1 MSEAVAIGRRA
12 VLGGLIGLPAGLA
25 RAQGAGPYP
34 TRPIKVFVGVPPGGS
49 TDAQTRLIA
58 GWLQDDLGQPAIP
71 ENRPGANTSLAA
83 HAVAQAPPDGHTILV
98 ATDAYITVP
107 LLVKIPY
114 DPFTSLTPVTSF
126 SFSPFIY
133 VVHPSTP
140 IHSIG
145 DLVAFARANP
155 GKLHYGSSGSGG
167 ASHVGAEKFKLMTG
181 TNIVHVPY
189 RGAGPALVDALS
201 GQYQLSLWTSL
212 AAAGYIRDGR
222 LRALA
227 VTSPTRLPS
236 LPDVPTFAE
245 AGLPGVEL
253 ATWNMLLAPKPTAP
267 ERIDHVGRAVRAAL
281 ASEALRA
288 RLATA
293 GTTAIADA
301 SSDQTGRYL
310 AAQIEGFRA
319 VAKAARIELAD

>member
-245 AGLPGVEL
+245 AGYPQYTHRAWL
-253 ATWNMLLAPKPTAP
+253 AVFVPAGTPRPIM
-267 ERIDHVGRAVRAAL
+267 D
-281 ASEALRA
+281 ALRA
-288 RLATA
+288 SIHRMMQSPAIQRKLSENGVQPFLHDTAEFQAIMRAESDDLVRLVRE
-293 GTTAIADA
+293 ADI
-301 SSDQTGRYL
+301 RF
-310 AAQIEGFRA
+310 E
-319 VAKAARIELAD
+319 